1 MSLQA
6 SGALGN
12 PLSLGATFLT
22 VLIFPLS
29 GWAACL
35 DPILNIYGPPFVDG
49 CSVTASSL
57 NNITLRGM
65 SNFAPD
71 TSADMLVR

>member
-35 DPILNIYGPPFVDG
+35 DPILNIYGPPFVD
-49 CSVTASSL
+49 V
-57 NNITLRGM
+57 
-65 SNFAPD
+65 
-71 TSADMLVR
+71 VRSRHRVSTISPCGG